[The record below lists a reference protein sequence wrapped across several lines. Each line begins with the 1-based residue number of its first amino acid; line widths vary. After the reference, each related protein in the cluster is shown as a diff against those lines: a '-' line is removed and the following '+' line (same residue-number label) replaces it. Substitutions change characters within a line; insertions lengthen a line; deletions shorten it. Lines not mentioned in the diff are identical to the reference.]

1 MARRLPFILLLWL
14 SADLYFYQAVQTI
27 VSSGTLLWA
36 YWLVDFL
43 LIAGIFISLAAP
55 RGSRIQQTLIAWL
68 MGLMLLSFIP
78 RLCSVPVLLIEDSIR
93 LFRGFPP
100 RSVWVSAL
108 AVSIAAIVFFFVL
121 FGITRGR
128 HFYRVR
134 KETLSFP
141 DLPEAFDGF
150 TITQITDVH
159 SGSFTNAAGVQKGL
173 DLVNDQHSDIIL
185 FTGDLVNHRASEMDR
200 WIPAFSGLKA
210 PMGKFSVLGNHD
222 YGDYIQWETPEA
234 KRANLTRLQ
243 QVHADIGFRLLL
255 DEAVTIRK
263 DGQSIVLL
271 GVENWGK
278 GGFHKYGDLKKATTA
293 VPDDAFKILMS
304 HDPSHWEG
312 VTLGHHQ
319 HIHLTLS
326 GHTHGMQF
334 GFELFGFKWSPIKY
348 VYKQWAGLYEQA
360 GRFLYVNRGFGFLGL
375 KGRIGIWP
383 EIAVIRLKRQAT
395 AKYNHTDTTASSNS
409 SPHLPSHTIAA
420 RHTPTHVAHPRRIS
434 S

>member
-1 MARRLPFILLLWL
+1 MARRLLLIVLLWL
-14 SADLYFYQAVQTI
+14 GADLYFYQAVQTI
-27 VSSGTLLWA
+27 VSSGPLLWA
-36 YWLVDFL
+36 YWLVDFV
-43 LIAGIFISLAAP
+43 LIAGIFIAMSAP
-55 RGSRIQQTLIAWL
+55 RGSRIQQTLFAWI

-78 RLCSVPVLLIEDSIR
+78 RLCSVPILLIGDITR

-100 RSVWVSAL
+100 RSAWVSGL
-108 AVSIAAIVFFFVL
+108 AVSIAAIMFFIVL
-121 FGITRGR
+121 FGLTRGR

-134 KETLSFP
+134 QETLSFP
-141 DLPEAFDGF
+141 DLPAAFDGF

-173 DLVNDQHSDIIL
+173 DLVNDQHSDVIL
-185 FTGDLVNHRASEMDR
+185 FTGDLVNNRASEMDR
-200 WIPAFSGLKA
+200 WIPAFSGLEA

-234 KRANLTRLQ
+234 KQANLTRLQ

-255 DEAVTIRK
+255 DEAVTLRK

-278 GGFHKYGDLKKATTA
+278 GGFHQYGDLKKATAA
-293 VPDDAFKILMS
+293 VADDAFKILMS

-375 KGRIGIWP
+375 KGRIGMWP
-383 EIAVIRLKRQAT
+383 EIAVIRLKRQV
-395 AKYNHTDTTASSNS
+395 SSRA
-409 SPHLPSHTIAA
+409 PL
-420 RHTPTHVAHPRRIS
+420 
-434 S
+434 